1 MKVLVTGFDL
11 WSGVSINPSWENI
24 KDLPT
29 KVSGH
34 TIKVAKISVVYSK
47 IKNEMET
54 LITNEKPDLIVSFGL
69 ASSIQRPRVES
80 YGWNWASN
88 GADAEGVNP
97 NGRLNKDNN
106 ARVGYKTTFD
116 YTQVQEWI
124 KGSEFTSYASTD
136 AGDFLC
142 NANIFYS
149 LQKLDKDLLNTPYMF
164 VHVPSETTMA
174 LDTQKKFVKLIIQK
188 AVQELNQS
196 LDWSTATSGDT
207 NPGGTTTTPTTPP
220 NNGSTGTTSTTIQ
233 IQSNLLTNVAT
244 TDINMSTSSLSYKY
258 TALQRTDSGKYGFK
272 GTFVNNTSN
281 DITMNITV
289 DQIADSN
296 KTITLKPGSNDVV
309 TIWTVDGTSPSIYYS
324 NTLRVQSDSYS
335 GISIKSSTL
344 QFGKLI

>member
-1 MKVLVTGFDL
+1 MKILVTGFDL

-54 LITNEKPDLIVSFGL
+54 LITTEKPDLIISFGL

-88 GADAEGVNP
+88 GSDADGVNP
-97 NGRLNKDNN
+97 NGRLNKEDN

-149 LQKLDKDLLNTPYMF
+149 LQKLDNDLLNTPYMF

-188 AVQELNQS
+188 AVQEMNQM
-196 LDWSTATSGDT
+196 LDWSTGTST
-207 NPGGTTTTPTTPP
+207 STTTPPT
-220 NNGSTGTTSTTIQ
+220 NTSDTTTIQ

-258 TALQRTDSGKYGFK
+258 TALQRTDSGEYGFK
-272 GTFVNNTSN
+272 GTFVNNTRN

-296 KTITLKPGSNDVV
+296 KTITLKPGSNDVA
-309 TIWTVDGTSPSIYYS
+309 TTWTVDGASPSIYYS

-335 GISIKSSTL
+335 AISVKSSTL
-344 QFGKLI
+344 QFGKVV

>member
-1 MKVLVTGFDL
+1 MKILVTGFDL

-54 LITNEKPDLIVSFGL
+54 LITTEKPDLIISFGL
-69 ASSIQRPRVES
+69 ASSIQRPRIES

-88 GADAEGVNP
+88 GSDAEGVNP
-97 NGRLNKDNN
+97 NGRLNKEDN

-174 LDTQKKFVKLIIQK
+174 LDTQKRFVKLIIQK

-196 LDWSTATSGDT
+196 LDWSTATSG
-207 NPGGTTTTPTTPP
+207 GTTTTPTTPT
-220 NNGSTGTTSTTIQ
+220 NDGSTGTTSIQ
-233 IQSNLLTNVAT
+233 IQRNLLNNVASN
-244 TDINMSTSSLSYKY
+244 DINVSSSSLNYRY
-258 TALQRTDSGKYGFK
+258 DALQRTDSGKYGFK
-272 GTFVNNTSN
+272 GTFVNNNSSSVSM
-281 DITMNITV
+281 IITV
-289 DQIADSN
+289 DQIDSSE
-296 KTITLKPGSNDVV
+296 KLITLKPGTNNVEL
-309 TIWTVDGTSPSIYYS
+309 TWNVDGTSPSIYFS
-324 NTLRVQSDSYS
+324 NTLRVKIENYN
-335 GISIKSSTL
+335 GITVKSSTL
-344 QFGKLI
+344 QFGKLS

>member
-1 MKVLVTGFDL
+1 MKILVTGFDL

-54 LITNEKPDLIVSFGL
+54 LITTEKPDLIISFGL

-88 GADAEGVNP
+88 GSDANGVNP
-97 NGRLNKDNN
+97 NGRLNKEDN

-124 KGSEFTSYASTD
+124 KGSEFTSYASAD

-188 AVQELNQS
+188 AVQEMNQM
-196 LDWSTATSGDT
+196 LDWSTGTST
-207 NPGGTTTTPTTPP
+207 STTTPPTNT
-220 NNGSTGTTSTTIQ
+220 SDTTTSTTIQ

-296 KTITLKPGSNDVV
+296 KTITLKPGSNDIA
-309 TIWTVDGTSPSIYYS
+309 TTWTVDGASPSIYYS

-344 QFGKLI
+344 QFGKVV